1 MFAPSFECSTIMI
14 LNVYQKLM
22 GNNITLNL
30 SVCQLE
36 VDLANRSLDARS
48 SLLVSCYL
56 PSICTGFHCCVDVP
70 AINMSF
76 NAYLSV
82 DPCNYMLTVGIENFS
97 FNKSL
102 DYYTF
107 GKFPLTDITPSTTLA
122 VYINYK
128 LTN

>member
-1 MFAPSFECSTIMI
+1 MDSIPCKRDTGIFFHQNETLSSR
-14 LNVYQKLM
+14 YQSQM
-22 GNNITLNL
+22 
-30 SVCQLE
+30 CQLE

-107 GKFPLTDITPSTTLA
+107 GQDGLFSLA
-122 VYINYK
+122 GVLKIM
-128 LTN
+128 